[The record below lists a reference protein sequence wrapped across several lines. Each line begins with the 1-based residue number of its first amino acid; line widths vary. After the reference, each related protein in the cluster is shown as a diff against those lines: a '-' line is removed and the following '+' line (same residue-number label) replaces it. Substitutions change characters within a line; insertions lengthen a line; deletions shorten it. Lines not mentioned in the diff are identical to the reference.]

1 MNRQQAGS
9 NTIQNALARFG
20 TQVAPD
26 FNQKGNDM
34 NIQGKSALVTGGG
47 SGLGEATAREL
58 ARLGAKVAV
67 LDVNLDNAQR
77 VAADIGAQYG
87 NDFAVSIHCDVT
99 SPESMQAA
107 IEQAAA
113 AQGTARILMHIAG
126 IGSAKRVVGK
136 DGNAAPLEDF
146 ARIINVNLIGTYNAA
161 RLFAA
166 ACAKADPMEDGE
178 RGAMVFTAS
187 VAAFDGQVGQQAY
200 SASKAGVAG
209 MTLPMARDL
218 AQHGIRVCT
227 IAPGLFATPLLRTL
241 PEPIQASLAASIPFP
256 ARLGKPSEFAELA
269 CHIVS
274 NGHLNGEV
282 IRLDGALRMAPR

>member
-1 MNRQQAGS
+1 MDIKGQAA
-9 NTIQNALARFG
+9 I
-20 TQVAPD
+20 
-26 FNQKGNDM
+26 
-34 NIQGKSALVTGGG
+34 VTGGA

-67 LDVNLDNAQR
+67 FDVNQQLAEQ
-77 VAADIGAQYG
+77 VAADIGGVAC
-87 NDFAVSIHCDVT
+87 ACDITNTESVT
-99 SPESMQAA
+99 AA
-107 IEQAAA
+107 IEKATAAHGA
-113 AQGTARILMHIAG
+113 ARVLMNIAG
-126 IGSAKRVVGK
+126 IGSAKRIVQK

-146 ARIINVNLIGTYNAA
+146 MRVVNVNLIGAYNVS

-166 ACAKADPMEDGE
+166 ACAKLEPLASGE
-178 RGAMVFTAS
+178 RGVMLFTAS

-200 SASKAGVAG
+200 SASKGGLVG

-227 IAPGLFATPLLRTL
+227 VAPGLFATPLMKQL
-241 PEPIQASLAASIPFP
+241 PEAVQQSLAASIPFP
-256 ARLGKPSEFAELA
+256 PRLGKPQEFAELA
-269 CHIVS
+269 AHIVA

>member
-1 MNRQQAGS
+1 
-9 NTIQNALARFG
+9 
-20 TQVAPD
+20 
-26 FNQKGNDM
+26 M
-34 NIQGKSALVTGGG
+34 NIQGQAALVTGGG

-58 ARLGAKVAV
+58 ARLGAKVAI
-67 LDVNLDNAQR
+67 LDVNLANAEK
-77 VAADIGAQYG
+77 VAAEIGGVACQ
-87 NDFAVSIHCDVT
+87 CDVT
-99 SPESMQAA
+99 SSESVQAA
-107 IEQAAA
+107 IAAA
-113 AQGTARILMHIAG
+113 SAAHGPARILMQIAG

-146 ARIINVNLIGTYNAA
+146 VRVVNVNLIGTYNVA

-166 ACAKADPMEDGE
+166 ACAKLDPMEDGE

-227 IAPGLFATPLLRTL
+227 IAPGLFATPLMKTL
-241 PEPIQASLAASIPFP
+241 PEAVQVSLAASIPFP
-256 ARLGKPSEFAELA
+256 QRLGKPEEFAQLA
-269 CHIVS
+269 AHIVS

>member
-1 MNRQQAGS
+1 MQINGQA
-9 NTIQNALARFG
+9 
-20 TQVAPD
+20 
-26 FNQKGNDM
+26 
-34 NIQGKSALVTGGG
+34 ALVTGGG

-67 LDVNLDNAQR
+67 LDLNLDNAKK
-77 VAADIGAQYG
+77 VAADINGLAIQ
-87 NDFAVSIHCDVT
+87 CDV
-99 SPESMQAA
+99 SSGDSMQSA
-107 IEQAAA
+107 IEQASAA
-113 AQGTARILMHIAG
+113 HGPARILMQIAG

-136 DGNAAPLEDF
+136 DGSAAPLEDF
-146 ARIINVNLIGTYNAA
+146 IKVVNVNLIGTYNAA

-166 ACAKADPMEDGE
+166 AAAKLDPLQDGE
-178 RGAMVFTAS
+178 RGVMVFTAS

-200 SASKAGVAG
+200 SASKGGVVG

-227 IAPGLFATPLLRTL
+227 IAPGLFSTPLMRTL
-241 PEPIQASLAASIPFP
+241 PEPVQQSLAASIPFP
-256 ARLGKPSEFAELA
+256 SRLGKPEEFAELA
-269 CHIVS
+269 CHIVT

>member
-1 MNRQQAGS
+1 MKIEGQA
-9 NTIQNALARFG
+9 
-20 TQVAPD
+20 
-26 FNQKGNDM
+26 
-34 NIQGKSALVTGGG
+34 ALVTGAG

-67 LDVNLDNAQR
+67 LDVNMDNAKR
-77 VAADIGAQYG
+77 VAAEIGAQYG
-87 NDFAVSIHCDVT
+87 NGSAVGLQADVT
-99 SPESMQAA
+99 SPEGMQAA
-107 IEQAAA
+107 IDTAAEA
-113 AQGTARILMHIAG
+113 HGPARILMQIAG
-126 IGSAKRVVGK
+126 IGSAKRVIGK
-136 DGNAAPLEDF
+136 DGNPAPLEDF
-146 ARIINVNLIGTYNAA
+146 VKVVNVNLIGTYNAA

-166 ACAKADPMEDGE
+166 ACAKLPPLEDGE

-200 SASKAGVAG
+200 SASKGGVVG

-227 IAPGLFATPLLRTL
+227 IAPGLFATPLMRTL
-241 PEPIQASLAASIPFP
+241 PEAVQQSLAASIPFP
-256 ARLGKPSEFAELA
+256 QRLGKPEEFAELA

>member
-1 MNRQQAGS
+1 
-9 NTIQNALARFG
+9 
-20 TQVAPD
+20 
-26 FNQKGNDM
+26 M
-34 NIQGKSALVTGGG
+34 NIQGQAALVTGAG

-67 LDVNLDNAQR
+67 LDLNLDNAQR
-77 VAADIGAQYG
+77 VAKDIGEQYG
-87 NDFAVSIHCDVT
+87 SGCAVAVSCNVSD
-99 SPESMQAA
+99 PDSMAQA
-107 IEQAAA
+107 IETAAA
-113 AQGTARILMHIAG
+113 AHGPARILMQIAG
-126 IGSAKRVVGK
+126 IGTAKRVVGK

-146 ARIINVNLIGTYNAA
+146 LKVVNVNLVGTYNAA

-166 ACAKADPMEDGE
+166 AAAKLDPLEDGE
-178 RGAMVFTAS
+178 RGVMVWTAS

-227 IAPGLFATPLLRTL
+227 IAPGLFATPLMKTL
-241 PEPIQASLAASIPFP
+241 PEPVQQSLAASIPFP
-256 ARLGKPSEFAELA
+256 SRLGKPEEFAQLA
-269 CHIVS
+269 AHIVS
-274 NGHLNGEV
+274 NTHLNGEV